1 VTVWDIAAHKEV
13 GRFGGGEGMKVRF
26 FGQSI
31 RFSDDGKTI
40 AVTLANDAIELWEVA
55 SGKLVRTISGY
66 EAERGNR
73 VAVRVVLGAGG
84 RMTRT
89 DLAFSADGKTVAA
102 SLGNATV
109 RQFDTGTGN
118 EVAPTPGHLSGVIAV
133 GSDGR
138 NVVTASKESV
148 RVWDAVGGELRHWS
162 LSPPAVAAAVS
173 PDAKCVATSPGN
185 GVVRVWDAA
194 TGEKVREIDT
204 KRGDVAGIAFS
215 PDGKLIATKA
225 ELTAAVNLW
234 DAATGNHLRTVGQDG
249 ESGFSGGRVMIES
262 GGVQTPAVV
271 FSPDGRLVAAAGDK
285 KQVCVWDV
293 ATGTLVREFP
303 VPARQTVAAVA
314 FSGNGHALATLANT
328 GGVTVYEVA
337 TGEKRCEFTPPTGAT
352 DPFGM
357 LTGSGAMNINAFT
370 RGNANA
376 GGLGFTPDG
385 RFVLSAVG
393 SPVIRVWDTLTGQE
407 ATQLKGHQGGVSHLR
422 LSRDGRSL
430 VSGSVDTTALVWD
443 LGPLPRV
450 ELAREMPLAATDLD
464 TLWADLA
471 KPDPAAAFTATRKL
485 LTART
490 QAAGLLKERL
500 HPVPAADDAKIA
512 QLVADLGG
520 TFDARRKA
528 AAELERLGELAVP
541 HLRKAL
547 EGDPALDLKQR
558 VEGLLQKTAVRRVQ
572 GDQLRELR
580 AVELLELAGTPEAK
594 QVLES
599 LAKGAAGARLTRE
612 AEAALARLAAAK

>member
-1 VTVWDIAAHKEV
+1 VRRFERAGGKKALSEIKLSAGGAQNLTFAPDGKYLAWSSFTDGVTVWDVAAHKEA
-13 GRFGGGEGMKVRF
+13 GRFGGSEGMKLRF

-31 RFSDDGKTI
+31 RFSDDGKTL

-55 SGKLVRTISGY
+55 SGKLVRAISGY

-73 VAVRVVLGAGG
+73 VAVRIVLGSGG

-118 EVAPTPGHLSGVIAV
+118 EVAPTSGHRSGVIAV

-138 NVVTASKESV
+138 NVVTVSKESV
-148 RVWDAVGGELRHWS
+148 RVWDAAGGEVRHWS

-173 PDAKCVATSPGN
+173 PDAKRVATSPGN

-225 ELTAAVNLW
+225 ELTAAVSLW
-234 DAATGNHLRTVGQDG
+234 DAATGDHLRTIGQDG

-262 GGVQTPAVV
+262 GGV
-271 FSPDGRLVAAAGDK
+271 
-285 KQVCVWDV
+285 
-293 ATGTLVREFP
+293 
-303 VPARQTVAAVA
+303 
-314 FSGNGHALATLANT
+314 
-328 GGVTVYEVA
+328 
-337 TGEKRCEFTPPTGAT
+337 
-352 DPFGM
+352 
-357 LTGSGAMNINAFT
+357 
-370 RGNANA
+370 
-376 GGLGFTPDG
+376 
-385 RFVLSAVG
+385 
-393 SPVIRVWDTLTGQE
+393 
-407 ATQLKGHQGGVSHLR
+407 SHLR
-422 LSRDGRSL
+422 VSRDGRSL

-464 TLWADLA
+464 ALWADLA
-471 KPDPAAAFTATRKL
+471 RPDPATAFTTTRKL
-485 LTART
+485 LTAHT

-500 HPVPAADDAKIA
+500 RPVPAVDDAKI
-512 QLVADLGG
+512 G
-520 TFDARRKA
+520 
-528 AAELERLGELAVP
+528 
-541 HLRKAL
+541 LRTPRC
-547 EGDPALDLKQR
+547 GPWRTR
-558 VEGLLQKTAVRRVQ
+558 VNIETSVHYR
-572 GDQLRELR
+572 
-580 AVELLELAGTPEAK
+580 
-594 QVLES
+594 
-599 LAKGAAGARLTRE
+599 
-612 AEAALARLAAAK
+612 